1 MDIYFSLP
9 YYLSDY
15 FSDVSNILI
24 DFLFINAYVIS
35 IKSIGNESKPMETS
49 LEESSL
55 YLFQEKA
62 YRHFLSHAILNVV
75 QFLIEDTTPKDTC
88 MNAVINQVCW
98 LSIYQEISVLSNVV
112 SFPLL
117 DSLKSHSCCDI
128 YHFNHLLFVK
138 CCR

>member
-9 YYLSDY
+9 SYLSDY

-55 YLFQEKA
+55 YFFQEKA
-62 YRHFLSHAILNVV
+62 YRHFLSDTILNVV
-75 QFLIEDTTPKDTC
+75 QFL
-88 MNAVINQVCW
+88 V
-98 LSIYQEISVLSNVV
+98 
-112 SFPLL
+112 
-117 DSLKSHSCCDI
+117 
-128 YHFNHLLFVK
+128 
-138 CCR
+138 